1 MKRISILFVCMGN
14 ICRSPLAEGIFL
26 HLVGRQHG
34 IEGFDVD
41 SAGTGGWHE
50 GEPPDRRSI
59 AVARGHGLDISNQ
72 RARKIRRDDFDRFDV
87 IVAMDRNNLAEL
99 TKTAPPGARER
110 IHLFSSLAQGTIEDV
125 PDPYYGDMD
134 AFEAVYSML
143 FAGCSR
149 LAEGIGKTWPSF
161 SGNTSSV
168 K

>member
-26 HLVGRQHG
+26 HLVGKQPG
-34 IEGFDVD
+34 VEGFDVD

-50 GEPPDRRSI
+50 GDPPDRRSI
-59 AVARGHGLDISNQ
+59 AVARRHGIDISNQ
-72 RARKIRRDDFDRFDV
+72 RARKIRPEDFERFDV

-99 TKTAPPGARER
+99 TRIAPPGALER
-110 IHLFSSLAQGTIEDV
+110 IHLFSNLAHGTAEDV

-134 AFEAVYSML
+134 AFEAVYNML
-143 FAGCSR
+143 FAGCSW
-149 LAEGIGKTWPSF
+149 LAEGIAKTWPSF
-161 SGNTSSV
+161 KGNTSSV